1 MNDRWS
7 SGEAY
12 EGYVG
17 RWSRLVAEEFLEW
30 MNAKSGARW
39 LDVGCGTGELTR
51 AIAGTVSP
59 EAVVGVDPSSEF
71 VGYAER
77 KSGDEIEFRV
87 GDAQRLPFEDSTF
100 DATVS
105 GLVLNFVPD
114 ANRGAAEMVR
124 VTHSGGIVG
133 SYVWDYSGGAQFMR
147 HFWDAATELDPT
159 AAGADE
165 GQRFKVCNPEAM
177 TELFEGAGLTDVET
191 RAIDVPTRFRDFDD
205 YWSPLMG
212 GQGPA
217 GVHATSLDEAGRT
230 ALREL
235 IREKLPIDSDG
246 SIALM
251 ARAWAVRGHRR

>member
-1 MNDRWS
+1 MTDSWS

-17 RWSRLVAEEFLEW
+17 RWSRLVATEFLVW
-30 MNAKSGARW
+30 MEARRGARW

-51 AIAGTVSP
+51 AIAGAASP
-59 EAVVGVDPSSEF
+59 QSVVGVDPSREF
-71 VGYAER
+71 VGYAEGR
-77 KSGDEIEFRV
+77 SGDEIEFRV
-87 GDAQRLPFEDSTF
+87 GDAQCLPFEESIF
-100 DATVS
+100 EATVS

-114 ANRGAAEMVR
+114 ANRGAAEMAR
-124 VTHSGGIVG
+124 VTQSGGIVG

-147 HFWDAATELDPT
+147 HFWDGAKELDPT

-165 GQRFKVCNPEAM
+165 GQRFKVCNPVALR
-177 TELFEGAGLTDVET
+177 ELFAGAGLADVET

-217 GVHATSLDEAGRT
+217 GVYATSLNEAGRA
-230 ALREL
+230 ALRDL

-246 SIALM
+246 SIQLM
-251 ARAWAVRGHRR
+251 ARAWAVKGRKS